1 MSGFTKEIIA
11 KTFTELLDEKPMSK
25 ITVKD
30 IVERCGVNRNTFYY
44 HFKDIPDVVEF
55 ILKKKWDEILEHPQD
70 RASILECMEEMADLV
85 RNNRKVMFNVY
96 RSVKKDTF
104 LFYMNEISNYII
116 MEYFRKNADQFDLDE
131 GEIRILIQYYKC
143 LFMGFLM
150 EWPGIYVSRKD
161 PVGGSMITTFD
172 IRMTSPN
179 EEPVMNTAELHTIEH
194 LAATFLRNHKEF
206 GSKMI
211 YWGPMGC
218 RTGNYLLLNG
228 DYESK
233 DIVPLMI
240 ETFEFIRDFEGE
252 VPGASAKDCGNYLD
266 MNLPMAKYLAGK
278 FLDEVLYD
286 IKPDRLIYPQ

>member
-1 MSGFTKEIIA
+1 MFLENGYATMKKHRSVSNRKIPRVHKRKMEEIHDKCDKGGAGSVIKKA
-11 KTFTELLDEKPMSK
+11 AFEKAAGQNYDQRSDDRLRHQP
-25 ITVKD
+25 D
-30 IVERCGVNRNTFYY
+30 GVYY

-150 EWPGIYVSRKD
+150 EWLDNNLKSDFGEEMRQASRLFEKH
-161 PVGGSMITTFD
+161 P
-172 IRMTSPN
+172 
-179 EEPVMNTAELHTIEH
+179 ELH
-194 LAATFLRNHKEF
+194 AV
-206 GSKMI
+206 
-211 YWGPMGC
+211 
-218 RTGNYLLLNG
+218 LNRS
-228 DYESK
+228 E
-233 DIVPLMI
+233 
-240 ETFEFIRDFEGE
+240 
-252 VPGASAKDCGNYLD
+252 
-266 MNLPMAKYLAGK
+266 
-278 FLDEVLYD
+278 
-286 IKPDRLIYPQ
+286 

>member
-44 HFKDIPDVVEF
+44 HFKD
-55 ILKKKWDEILEHPQD
+55 
-70 RASILECMEEMADLV
+70 CMEEMADLV
-85 RNNRKVMFNVY
+85 RNNRKVMLNVY

-150 EWPGIYVSRKD
+150 EWLDNNLKSDFGEEMRQASRLFEKH
-161 PVGGSMITTFD
+161 P
-172 IRMTSPN
+172 
-179 EEPVMNTAELHTIEH
+179 ELH
-194 LAATFLRNHKEF
+194 AV
-206 GSKMI
+206 
-211 YWGPMGC
+211 
-218 RTGNYLLLNG
+218 LNRS
-228 DYESK
+228 EQS
-233 DIVPLMI
+233 
-240 ETFEFIRDFEGE
+240 ENTCC
-252 VPGASAKDCGNYLD
+252 S
-266 MNLPMAKYLAGK
+266 
-278 FLDEVLYD
+278 
-286 IKPDRLIYPQ
+286 

>member
-116 MEYFRKNADQFDLDE
+116 MEYFRKNADL
-131 GEIRILIQYYKC
+131 GEEMRQASR
-143 LFMGFLM
+143 LF
-150 EWPGIYVSRKD
+150 EKHP
-161 PVGGSMITTFD
+161 
-172 IRMTSPN
+172 
-179 EEPVMNTAELHTIEH
+179 ELH
-194 LAATFLRNHKEF
+194 AV
-206 GSKMI
+206 
-211 YWGPMGC
+211 
-218 RTGNYLLLNG
+218 LNRS
-228 DYESK
+228 EQS
-233 DIVPLMI
+233 
-240 ETFEFIRDFEGE
+240 ENTCC
-252 VPGASAKDCGNYLD
+252 S
-266 MNLPMAKYLAGK
+266 
-278 FLDEVLYD
+278 
-286 IKPDRLIYPQ
+286 

>member
-44 HFKDIPDVVEF
+44 HFKDIYDLVEWSCLEDIPDVVEF

-85 RNNRKVMFNVY
+85 RNNRKVMLNVY
-96 RSVKKDTF
+96 RSLKKDTF

-131 GEIRILIQYYKC
+131 GEIQILIQYYKC

-150 EWPGIYVSRKD
+150 EWLDNNLKSDFGEEMRQASRLFEKH
-161 PVGGSMITTFD
+161 P
-172 IRMTSPN
+172 
-179 EEPVMNTAELHTIEH
+179 ELH
-194 LAATFLRNHKEF
+194 AV
-206 GSKMI
+206 
-211 YWGPMGC
+211 
-218 RTGNYLLLNG
+218 LNRS
-228 DYESK
+228 E
-233 DIVPLMI
+233 
-240 ETFEFIRDFEGE
+240 
-252 VPGASAKDCGNYLD
+252 
-266 MNLPMAKYLAGK
+266 
-278 FLDEVLYD
+278 
-286 IKPDRLIYPQ
+286 

>member
-11 KTFTELLDEKPMSK
+11 KTFTELLDEKSMSK

-85 RNNRKVMFNVY
+85 RNNRKVMLNVY

-116 MEYFRKNADQFDLDE
+116 MEY
-131 GEIRILIQYYKC
+131 LIQYYKC

-150 EWPGIYVSRKD
+150 EWLDNNLKSDFGEEMRQASRLFEKH
-161 PVGGSMITTFD
+161 P
-172 IRMTSPN
+172 
-179 EEPVMNTAELHTIEH
+179 ELH
-194 LAATFLRNHKEF
+194 AV
-206 GSKMI
+206 
-211 YWGPMGC
+211 
-218 RTGNYLLLNG
+218 LNRS
-228 DYESK
+228 E
-233 DIVPLMI
+233 
-240 ETFEFIRDFEGE
+240 
-252 VPGASAKDCGNYLD
+252 
-266 MNLPMAKYLAGK
+266 
-278 FLDEVLYD
+278 
-286 IKPDRLIYPQ
+286 

>member
-85 RNNRKVMFNVY
+85 RNNRKIMLNVY

-150 EWPGIYVSRKD
+150 EWLDNNLKSDLEKKCVRLPG
-161 PVGGSMITTFD
+161 
-172 IRMTSPN
+172 
-179 EEPVMNTAELHTIEH
+179 
-194 LAATFLRNHKEF
+194 FLKSTR
-206 GSKMI
+206 SYMR
-211 YWGPMGC
+211 Y
-218 RTGNYLLLNG
+218 
-228 DYESK
+228 
-233 DIVPLMI
+233 
-240 ETFEFIRDFEGE
+240 
-252 VPGASAKDCGNYLD
+252 
-266 MNLPMAKYLAGK
+266 
-278 FLDEVLYD
+278 
-286 IKPDRLIYPQ
+286 

>member
-1 MSGFTKEIIA
+1 MTNTTKAALEA
-11 KTFTELLDEKPMSK
+11 SLKKLLLKKPLDK
-25 ITVKD
+25 ITIND
-30 IVERCGVNRNTFYY
+30 LTTDCGISRMAFYY

-150 EWPGIYVSRKD
+150 EWLDNNLKSDFGEEMRQASRLFEKH
-161 PVGGSMITTFD
+161 P
-172 IRMTSPN
+172 
-179 EEPVMNTAELHTIEH
+179 ELH
-194 LAATFLRNHKEF
+194 AV
-206 GSKMI
+206 
-211 YWGPMGC
+211 
-218 RTGNYLLLNG
+218 LNRS
-228 DYESK
+228 E
-233 DIVPLMI
+233 
-240 ETFEFIRDFEGE
+240 
-252 VPGASAKDCGNYLD
+252 
-266 MNLPMAKYLAGK
+266 
-278 FLDEVLYD
+278 
-286 IKPDRLIYPQ
+286 

>member
-85 RNNRKVMFNVY
+85 RNNRKVMLNVY

-116 MEYFRKNADQFDLDE
+116 MEYFRKNAVQKKTVRKLT
-131 GEIRILIQYYKC
+131 IQ
-143 LFMGFLM
+143 
-150 EWPGIYVSRKD
+150 ERD
-161 PVGGSMITTFD
+161 
-172 IRMTSPN
+172 RSPN
-179 EEPVMNTAELHTIEH
+179 PNI
-194 LAATFLRNHKEF
+194 
-206 GSKMI
+206 SKMQKI
-211 YWGPMGC
+211 AEKKLSPMKT
-218 RTGNYLLLNG
+218 RQ
-228 DYESK
+228 
-233 DIVPLMI
+233 I
-240 ETFEFIRDFEGE
+240 FF
-252 VPGASAKDCGNYLD
+252 
-266 MNLPMAKYLAGK
+266 
-278 FLDEVLYD
+278 
-286 IKPDRLIYPQ
+286 